1 MYSFLPPGLSEGEP
15 KTATPRDP
23 QQGSDALRRHPAAL
37 VPMLPYKDALPEQE
51 RRSPAHTGIQAER
64 AAFSQWQSGF

>member
-1 MYSFLPPGLSEGEP
+1 MFFCLPPGVSEGEP
-15 KTATPRDP
+15 ETATSRDS

-37 VPMLPYKDALPEQE
+37 VPLLPYKDALPEQE

-64 AAFSQWQSGF
+64 DAFI